1 MMFYYNS
8 PVGTF
13 RIEQLGEE
21 SYRLSIDGQ
30 DLGTYASPKEAAGV
44 VYDQSTGFE
53 SWDVLGFVHAPSD
66 IGEWDM
72 E

>member
-1 MMFYYNS
+1 MFYYNS

-13 RIEQLGEE
+13 RIDRQDED
-21 SYRLSIDGQ
+21 SYRLSIDGL
-30 DLGTYASPKEAAGV
+30 DLGTYGSPGEAARV
-44 VYDQSTGFE
+44 VYNQSTGFE

-72 E
+72 D